1 LSKNI
6 AIVANSTWN
15 IYNFRLNVLSKLIQ
29 ENWSV
34 TVIAPIDEYIEYK
47 ELYPTVKHI
56 PLKSLVRASTNPVG
70 ELKLIAELRRIYKE
84 LQPDLV
90 LHYTHKP
97 NIFGGIAAKLAG
109 VPSIAVVTG
118 LGYAFLNHGFFRTAT
133 KFLYKL
139 VSKAHSKFV
148 FENIDDLNLFVDEG
162 IISKDKGVAVN
173 GCGVDTEK
181 YKPHPNGYIKPK
193 TIFTFIGRLLYDK
206 GIVEFVEAAQK
217 VKAENPKTEFWIVGE
232 MDEMNPSM
240 VRKEELLKWIEK
252 DDVVYHGFK
261 KDIQPIVAKSDCIV
275 LPSYREGMPRIV
287 LEGMSMGKPIITTDT
302 AGCRQT
308 IVDKVSGYLVNV
320 RDSRDLARGM
330 FDFLNL
336 THQQAHE
343 MGQKG
348 RIRAVKLF
356 NSEKIATDLYDIV
369 NEV

>member
-1 LSKNI
+1 M
-6 AIVANSTWN
+6 
-15 IYNFRLNVLSKLIQ
+15 
-29 ENWSV
+29 
-34 TVIAPIDEYIEYK
+34 TVIAPLDEYIEYK

-56 PLKSLVRASTNPVG
+56 PLKSLIRDSTNPLA
-70 ELKLIAELRRIYKE
+70 ELKLIFELKKIYQE
-84 LQPDLV
+84 LKPNLV

-109 VPSIAVVTG
+109 TDSIAVITG
-118 LGYAFLNHGFFRTAT
+118 LGYPFLNPGFSRTAT

-139 VSKAHSKFV
+139 VRRFHSKFV
-148 FENIDDLNLFVDEG
+148 FENKDDLDLFVKEG
-162 IISKDKGVAVN
+162 IITKDNGIAVN

-181 YKPHPNGYIKPK
+181 YKPHPNGYVKPK

-206 GIVEFVEAAQK
+206 GIVEFVEAAKK

-232 MDEMNPSM
+232 LDSENPSM
-240 VRKEELLKWIEK
+240 VKKDELLGWIEK
-252 DDVVYHGFK
+252 EDIIYHGFK

-320 RDSRDLARGM
+320 KDSQDLARGM
-330 FDFLNL
+330 FEFLDL
-336 THQQAHE
+336 SHAEAHE
-343 MGQKG
+343 MGEEG
-348 RIRAVKLF
+348 RKRAIQLF
-356 NSEKIATDLYDIV
+356 NSEKIAEDLFDIV